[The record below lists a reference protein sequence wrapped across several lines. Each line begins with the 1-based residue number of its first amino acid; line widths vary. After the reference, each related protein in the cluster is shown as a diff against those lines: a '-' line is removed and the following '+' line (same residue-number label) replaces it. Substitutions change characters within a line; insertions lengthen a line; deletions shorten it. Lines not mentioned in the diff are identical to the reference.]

1 MSRKS
6 SDFFWLSYADLMT
19 SLFFVMLVLF
29 ILVFSIMKYEQNRLK
44 LKLGEYEKIEEIK
57 LAINSIDTTY
67 FKYDSTYKKH
77 ILNIQTH
84 FGNESSN
91 IRDIPV
97 SKRNSLVRA
106 GRLIINLIQNLPKGE
121 NVNYLIIVEGQA
133 SRDNWWG
140 NDELSYRRALA
151 LKQLWINNNIIFS
164 NIENC
169 ELVIAGSGQEGVPR
183 LQPDRPPNN
192 QRFLI
197 HIIPKVGQINYKNE
211 K

>member
-6 SDFFWLSYADLMT
+6 SDYFWLSYADLMT

-44 LKLGEYEKIEEIK
+44 VIIEEYEKIEEIK
-57 LAINSIDTTY
+57 LAINSIDTNY
-67 FKYDSTYKKH
+67 FKYNSTYKKH

-84 FGNESSN
+84 FRNQSSD
-91 IRDIPV
+91 IKDIPKE
-97 SKRNSLVRA
+97 KRNLLVRA
-106 GRLIINLIQNLPKGE
+106 GKLIMNLIINLPKEE
-121 NVNYLIIVEGQA
+121 NVNYLIIVEGQS
-133 SRDNWWG
+133 SRDDWWG
-140 NDELSYRRALA
+140 NDELSYKRALA
-151 LKQLWINNNIIFS
+151 LKHLWINNDINLS
-164 NIENC
+164 NIKNC